1 MKEIWYVRHGETEW
15 NAQRRFQGH
24 LDIPLSPVGIGQAF
38 RLAERLSR
46 SRISF
51 DRLYA
56 SDLRRARQ
64 TAEPL
69 AQVLGLPIATT
80 PLLRE
85 IHMGEL
91 AGLTRAEAE
100 ARFPSFLA
108 EAAEDPWNARRPGGE
123 SMADLARRLQ
133 AFLEEVPPGRHLV
146 VTHGGVIR
154 AALKLALD
162 LAGDTWRRFHIQNTS
177 ITRILYPENAVL
189 TVADAAH
196 LEVWA
201 DWLSDEDLKG

>member
-24 LDIPLSPVGIGQAF
+24 LDIPLSPVGIGQA
-38 RLAERLSR
+38 
-46 SRISF
+46 
-51 DRLYA
+51 
-56 SDLRRARQ
+56 
-64 TAEPL
+64 AEPL

-85 IHMGEL
+85 IHVGEL

>member
-1 MKEIWYVRHGETEW
+1 MIIINW
-15 NAQRRFQGH
+15 NYSPDSIFYIFQLH
-24 LDIPLSPVGIGQAF
+24 NLIFLFLTPS
-38 RLAERLSR
+38 
-46 SRISF
+46 
-51 DRLYA
+51 
-56 SDLRRARQ
+56 
-64 TAEPL
+64 AEPL

-85 IHMGEL
+85 IHVGEL

-108 EAAEDPWNARRPGGE
+108 EAAKDPWNARRPGGE

-154 AALKLALD
+154 AA
-162 LAGDTWRRFHIQNTS
+162 
-177 ITRILYPENAVL
+177 P
-189 TVADAAH
+189 
-196 LEVWA
+196 
-201 DWLSDEDLKG
+201 

>member
-1 MKEIWYVRHGETEW
+1 MCIR
-15 NAQRRFQGH
+15 
-24 LDIPLSPVGIGQAF
+24 DS
-38 RLAERLSR
+38 
-46 SRISF
+46 
-51 DRLYA
+51 
-56 SDLRRARQ
+56 
-64 TAEPL
+64 
-69 AQVLGLPIATT
+69 
-80 PLLRE
+80 
-85 IHMGEL
+85 
-91 AGLTRAEAE
+91 
-100 ARFPSFLA
+100 
-108 EAAEDPWNARRPGGE
+108 PWNARRPGGE

>member
-24 LDIPLSPVGIGQAF
+24 LDVPLSPVGIGQAF

-85 IHMGEL
+85 IHVGEL

-108 EAAEDPWNARRPGGE
+108 EAAKDPWNARRPGGE
-123 SMADLARRLQ
+123 SMADLARRLE
-133 AFLEEVPPGRHLV
+133 AFL
-146 VTHGGVIR
+146 
-154 AALKLALD
+154 
-162 LAGDTWRRFHIQNTS
+162 
-177 ITRILYPENAVL
+177 
-189 TVADAAH
+189 
-196 LEVWA
+196 
-201 DWLSDEDLKG
+201 

>member
-24 LDIPLSPVGIGQAF
+24 LDVPLSPVGIGQAF

-85 IHMGEL
+85 IHVGEL
-91 AGLTRAEAE
+91 AGLTRAEA
-100 ARFPSFLA
+100 
-108 EAAEDPWNARRPGGE
+108 PWNARRPGGE